1 MEISLRQKLQLQK
14 PVFNVVRDL
23 EVFDSK
29 TEHKV
34 QTKLFPSLYRFQISL
49 NSHLSYCKF

>member
-23 EVFDSK
+23 EVYYSK

-34 QTKLFPSLYRFQISL
+34 KTELVPSLYRFQISL
-49 NSHLSYCKF
+49 NSCLSYYSF